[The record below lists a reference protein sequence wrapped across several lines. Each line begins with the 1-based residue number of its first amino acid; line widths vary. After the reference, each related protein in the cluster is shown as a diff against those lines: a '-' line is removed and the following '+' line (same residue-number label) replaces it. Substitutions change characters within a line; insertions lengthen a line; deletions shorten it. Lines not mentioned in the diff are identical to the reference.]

1 MEVIPLFRENQ
12 STRGLAALY
21 SMRLPARSIAA
32 VPVIDIYTRFGQTV
46 SRLLRVS
53 LDISMNKVTSVTLNF
68 HAPTTL
74 NPTSRI
80 PPFYE
85 LSPTPFLPFPSKH
98 QNSRHNIGRR
108 SPRIFPPP
116 PLFVSPLFV
125 SPLWTV
131 ILITVRIILDWSSRS
146 SADPDISSNPG
157 MEPALILGRSRI
169 FLRPP

>member
-85 LSPTPFLPFPSKH
+85 LSPPDRYDPRSTPTPFPT
-98 QNSRHNIGRR
+98 
-108 SPRIFPPP
+108 PPP
-116 PLFVSPLFV
+116 PSTKIVDITSAEGLLVFFPLPLSLFPL
-125 SPLWTV
+125 SGP
-131 ILITVRIILDWSSRS
+131 
-146 SADPDISSNPG
+146 
-157 MEPALILGRSRI
+157 
-169 FLRPP
+169 